1 LLKALPSVRSLREVL
16 DDPLSWKGSMRQLF
30 ESIARDNQQPQDI
43 RLMCAGVLIRDEQPA
58 EPQLTPEERRRRID
72 ELLRKR
78 DGGPTL
84 IGTATDT
91 ASATHQPNPPLI
103 EGRIE
108 PSHKSANEPESE
120 LTAEEQSKVEHA
132 ARTKRVAIARRLLEI
147 DHNATDEQR
156 AAGR

>member
-1 LLKALPSVRSLREVL
+1 
-16 DDPLSWKGSMRQLF
+16 LF

-84 IGTATDT
+84 IGTATDEPS
-91 ASATHQPNPPLI
+91 ASTEPVPQLSAPPAELSHNSRHERDDREATLAKAERMLRDGDLTPEQ
-103 EGRIE
+103 RIE
-108 PSHKSANEPESE
+108 
-120 LTAEEQSKVEHA
+120 V
-132 ARTKRVAIARRLLEI
+132 RAIHRR
-147 DHNATDEQR
+147 HNR
-156 AAGR
+156 